1 MFQKHVFAHSEREK
15 RLFQETEEWIL
26 EKDGDWFFSFENVCE
41 TLGFYPDYIRHGL
54 LAWKE
59 AKHRSLQAQDASLA
73 KRSGLEL

>member
-1 MFQKHVFAHSEREK
+1 M
-15 RLFQETEEWIL
+15 